1 MLQQLMNRYKTWDAA
16 VMADL
21 QSMSEGHQP
30 AGSPSFLQKSL
41 KKLTRIELLQLYHF
55 CQKWR
60 GKRLMIRLAQM
71 SGLFLLLGICLY
83 LYKQK
88 GSIASALVIGQVLG
102 WSVSFAAFSIWF
114 NYRQLVTKPFRVLAM
129 GVVGMTAGVLTAKTG
144 FALAKGQP
152 VLQALQENWAELTQ
166 LCLGIGA
173 VYALLLG
180 GIAVVRNQSYEMMN
194 AQLSFDAER
203 ERHARQQTETE
214 LRLLRAQ
221 IEPHFLF
228 NTLGAVQQL
237 ALRDGQRA
245 AELTGNLITFLRASL
260 SEIRAEQVTLQEECE
275 LIRAYL
281 HVMQVRMGARLQFA
295 IDLPV
300 RFQAVRIPS
309 MLILTMVEN
318 AIKHGIEPSVN
329 PGQIQIRIAS
339 DAGNI
344 RILTED
350 NGVGLSEVQTGG
362 TGLQNSRE
370 RLQLMFGN
378 AAELAIYERAEGGV
392 CAAVTIPDTT
402 KTGQST

>member
-1 MLQQLMNRYKTWDAA
+1 MLQQLMNRYKTWDAEI
-16 VMADL
+16 MADL
-21 QSMSEGHQP
+21 RAMSEGKP
-30 AGSPSFLQKSL
+30 ALGRSTFLRCSL
-41 KKLTRIELLQLYHF
+41 KKLSHIELLQMYHF

-60 GKRLMIRLAQM
+60 GRLLWTRLLQM
-71 SGLFLLLGICLY
+71 TGLFLIMGLALY
-83 LYKQK
+83 MYKPGK
-88 GSIASALVIGQVLG
+88 TLTGALVIGQILG

-114 NYRQLVTKPFRVLAM
+114 NYRQLVTRPFRIIAM
-129 GVVGMTAGVLTAKTG
+129 GTGGMAFGVLVANISFSLSSG
-144 FALAKGQP
+144 RP
-152 VLQALQENWAELTQ
+152 VLQTLQNDWAELTQ
-166 LCLGIGA
+166 LCLVVGA

-180 GIAVVRNQSYEMMN
+180 GIAVIRNQSYEMMN

-260 SEIRAEQVTLQEECE
+260 SEIRADQVTLQEECE

-309 MLILTMVEN
+309 MLILTLVEN

>member
-1 MLQQLMNRYKTWDAA
+1 
-16 VMADL
+16 
-21 QSMSEGHQP
+21 
-30 AGSPSFLQKSL
+30 
-41 KKLTRIELLQLYHF
+41 
-55 CQKWR
+55 
-60 GKRLMIRLAQM
+60 
-71 SGLFLLLGICLY
+71 
-83 LYKQK
+83 
-88 GSIASALVIGQVLG
+88 
-102 WSVSFAAFSIWF
+102 
-114 NYRQLVTKPFRVLAM
+114 
-129 GVVGMTAGVLTAKTG
+129 
-144 FALAKGQP
+144 
-152 VLQALQENWAELTQ
+152 
-166 LCLGIGA
+166 
-173 VYALLLG
+173 
-180 GIAVVRNQSYEMMN
+180 
-194 AQLSFDAER
+194 
-203 ERHARQQTETE
+203 RQQTETE

-329 PGQIQIRIAS
+329 PGQIQIRVAS

-344 RILTED
+344 CILTED

-402 KTGQST
+402 TTGQST